1 MWPVVAREQEQTV
14 RTITVIL
21 MTVTLAGLAGC
32 IKVDVDADGLVDR
45 YAGPYMGVFDEQ
57 AAVDRARQVAAGE
70 GADVNQYDLATRRI
84 QKDYWVLFDRR
95 DAAGK
100 PRTWPYHF
108 SVRVKP
114 DGSAKLFK
122 DR

>member
-1 MWPVVAREQEQTV
+1 M
-14 RTITVIL
+14 RTIATIL
-21 MTVTLAGLAGC
+21 AVAVLLGLAGC

-70 GADVNQYDLATRRI
+70 GVDTDQYGLTARHI
-84 QKDYWVLFDRR
+84 QEDYWVMFDRR

-100 PRTWPYHF
+100 PRVWPYHF